1 MIMKREPPNLSP
13 SFTFEEKNKETM
25 MSQEAHHC
33 LLHLR
38 KKLKNDNKPLDSPLS
53 ITPKIK

>member
-1 MIMKREPPNLSP
+1 MKREPPNLSP